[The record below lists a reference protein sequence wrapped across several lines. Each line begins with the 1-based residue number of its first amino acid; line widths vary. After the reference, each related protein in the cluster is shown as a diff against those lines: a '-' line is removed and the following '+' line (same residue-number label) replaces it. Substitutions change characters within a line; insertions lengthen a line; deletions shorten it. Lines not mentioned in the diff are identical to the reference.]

1 MCGGLCGTQPIGR
14 NATSEEICVRDRCLV
29 AKPTFPAEYVK
40 TVATEDLNQ
49 RLASL
54 KEPILSRARLE
65 PVIEKHDLYHVDRGK
80 LPMEDLIA
88 RLRKA
93 IEVSPLEP
101 MPGTQGRGIP
111 SFSVQETFD
120 NPQSAQELCTE
131 IASMFIEQNAR
142 ALEQQAVRT
151 ASFIG
156 QQLEEAK
163 AKLNE
168 QDPKLSE
175 FKRQYIVSL
184 PEEGQ
189 GNLSPLSTLNL
200 RLKANTQALSLA
212 QQDIRRS
219 MSLT

>member
-1 MCGGLCGTQPIGR
+1 M
-14 NATSEEICVRDRCLV
+14 VRDGQFAVADVRRVLRKHWWIIPVCAVGCAALSRSVATQLPKKYVSETVVLV

-111 SFSVQETFD
+111 SFSVQVTFD

-168 QDPKLSE
+168 QDAKLSE
-175 FKRQYIVSL
+175 FGASGY
-184 PEEGQ
+184 
-189 GNLSPLSTLNL
+189 
-200 RLKANTQALSLA
+200 LA
-212 QQDIRRS
+212 IAQK
-219 MSLT
+219 